1 MFSSMIMGESCPI
14 SNFVIDFA
22 DKKSAVNET
31 FDDN

>member
-1 MFSSMIMGESCPI
+1 MFSFLIMGENCPV
-14 SNFVIDFA
+14 SKFVVDFA